1 MSLPA
6 DFIVWAASPEADF
19 LKGKFVFANWDVEE
33 LKVKKDQLIKEN
45 LLEIWLVGNPRF
57 DPAALKDFLQTGK
70 EKK

>member
-33 LKVKKDQLIKEN
+33 LKVKKDQIIKEN